1 MEFKGTTISIT
12 SGTILRTIL
21 IIGLFWLVF
30 YLRDLALI
38 ILTAIVIATAIEPA
52 INWFSRYKVPRVFAV
67 IIIYLVVAIFLVT
80 TVYFLLPPLLNQT
93 VELLG
98 RLPADLRLINL
109 SDLTQSPAILTTG
122 ISDLPKAGSF
132 KDIISDIS
140 GALGSLSG
148 NFFKTTGAI
157 FGGVLSSVLI
167 IVLSFYFAVQETG
180 VDDFLRLIIPVRK
193 QDYVLGLWKRAQLK
207 IGLWMQGQM
216 LLALIVGVLVYLWL
230 TIIGVPYAFF
240 LALIAAAFEIIPVFG
255 PIISAVPGVAIALT
269 VEGGGLTMALLA
281 LGGYVVIQQFE
292 NHLIYPL
299 VVRKVVG
306 VPPVMV
312 IIALIAGAK
321 LAGFLGVVL
330 SVPISAALKEYID
343 DIERKKEAE
352 RRALHQHTIQS

>member
-1 MEFKGTTISIT
+1 MEFKGTTIAIT
-12 SGTILRTIL
+12 SGTIFRVIL

-52 INWFSRYKVPRVFAV
+52 IRWFSHRKVPRVPAV
-67 IIIYLVVAIFLVT
+67 IIIYLLVAIFLSA
-80 TVYFLLPPLLNQT
+80 TVYFLLPPLLNQM
-93 VELLG
+93 VELLS
-98 RLPADLRLINL
+98 RLPSDLRLFNL
-109 SDLTQSPAILTTG
+109 SDLTQSPQILSSEATSFG
-122 ISDLPKAGSF
+122 KVGSF
-132 KDIISDIS
+132 KDLISDLS
-140 GALGSLSG
+140 SAAGNLSG

-157 FGGVLSSVLI
+157 FGGVLSSILI
-167 IVLSFYFAVQETG
+167 VVLSFYFAVQETG
-180 VDDFLRLIIPVRK
+180 VDDFLRLIVPVRH

-216 LLALIVGVLVYLWL
+216 LLAVIVGVLVYLWL

-240 LALIAAAFEIIPVFG
+240 LAIIAAVFEIIPVFG

-269 VEGGGLTMALLA
+269 FEGGGLTMALLA
-281 LGGYVVIQQFE
+281 LGGYIVIQQFE

-306 VPPVMV
+306 VPPIMV

-321 LAGFLGVVL
+321 LAGFLGIVL
-330 SVPISAALKEYID
+330 SVPISAALKEYLD
-343 DIERKKEAE
+343 DIEKNKQAE
-352 RRALHQHTIQS
+352 RRKLSKDSL